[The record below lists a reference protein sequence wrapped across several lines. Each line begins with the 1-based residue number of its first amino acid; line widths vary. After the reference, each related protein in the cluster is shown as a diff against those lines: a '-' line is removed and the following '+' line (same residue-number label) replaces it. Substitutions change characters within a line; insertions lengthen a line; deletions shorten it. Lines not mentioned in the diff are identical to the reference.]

1 MFIVEGTG
9 ERGGEGILE
18 CVRAPALENRKIE
31 EESGEEGCLVDGLG
45 GVLRSVRVWVLLAR
59 VGPRF
64 APLVALHKFS
74 VDSPTTQSSVCSTSC
89 SPQVQRR
96 FTNDTVGTRMGGFSW
111 SQSYLIVSLR
121 KHSASTA
128 RSNASCGGQGGP
140 GGVNAERARHAA
152 LVGRTRPRRC
162 SIAALGGNLQHA

>member
-1 MFIVEGTG
+1 MCTG
-9 ERGGEGILE
+9 SSPRTQ
-18 CVRAPALENRKIE
+18 ENLRRKE
-31 EESGEEGCLVDGLG
+31 GEEVCQVGGLG
-45 GVLRSVRVWVLLAR
+45 GVLRLVRVWVLLAR

-74 VDSPTTQSSVCSTSC
+74 VDSPTTQSSVCSISC

-111 SQSYLIVSLR
+111 RQSYLIVSLR
-121 KHSASTA
+121 KYSASTA

-152 LVGRTRPRRC
+152 LVGRTRPRRW